1 MAKKKGYPWTIIIV
15 ALLTFAAG
23 IVFMAWYG
31 ERLLPPPVP
40 EETAMRGM
48 KLFFSNA
55 GGKALRAEER
65 RIKKGPPRGTEEKVK
80 EAVRAL
86 IDGPKGSLG
95 PTIPEGTK
103 LLSVEIKGS
112 TAHVNFNSALSENHP
127 GGSSGE
133 LQTIYS
139 IVNTITLNFPE
150 IQAVQILIEG
160 DKRETLAGHII
171 INHPIGPDKRMIK
184 G

>member
-1 MAKKKGYPWTIIIV
+1 MAKKKGSPWTIIIV

-40 EETAMRGM
+40 EKAAMKGL
-48 KLFFSNA
+48 KLFFSDA
-55 GGKALRAEER
+55 DGKALKAEER
-65 RIKKGPPRGTEEKVK
+65 RIKKGPPRGMEEKVK
-80 EAVRAL
+80 EAIRAL
-86 IDGPKGSLG
+86 IEGPKGDLG

-103 LLSVEIKGS
+103 LLSVEIKGR
-112 TAHVNFNSALSENHP
+112 TAHVNFNGALAENHP

-150 IQAVQILIEG
+150 IEAVQILVEG
-160 DKRETLAGHII
+160 DRIETLAGHII
-171 INHPIGPDKRMIK
+171 INLPIGPDKKLIK